1 MIDLV
6 FPDQNEEEFIKIAE
20 RLGYGSL
27 CFFYRELK
35 PAYKDH
41 IEHLQKKT
49 GITLYTA
56 SSEIKKIMPDILV
69 IKTTD
74 PRQWI
79 EGRKADLIYG
89 MESTNE
95 RDSITQKRSG
105 LNHVLCSLAKQKD
118 KMICFD
124 FSSVLLSHGQRRAVI
139 MGRMMQNIRLC
150 RKYKVETAMAS
161 FAHEPL
167 DMRNPS
173 DLKAFFLMLGM
184 DSNVIKKSLS
194 SIEDRIKL
202 NIRRKNN
209 LLVHPGMERL

>member
-27 CFFYRELK
+27 CFFCRELK

-150 RKYKVETAMAS
+150 RKYKVGTAIAS

-184 DSNVIKKSLS
+184 DSNAIKKSLS

-202 NIRRKNN
+202 NNRRKNN